1 MADVTKSHAVFL
13 GFCRDALDRIR
24 DEHSY
29 EAATVRARLEALV
42 KELES
47 WTTTPPQ
54 NKEATIAAVLEVYR
68 EALDLE
74 VTHGNASRTS

>member
-13 GFCRDALDRIR
+13 GFCNEALDRLR

-29 EAATVRARLEALV
+29 EAATLRAKLEALV

-47 WTTTPPQ
+47 WTITPPS
-54 NKEATIAAVLEVYR
+54 NKEATIASVLEVYR
-68 EALDLE
+68 QALDFE
-74 VTHGNASRTS
+74 STAIRRAR